1 MKRLMGRKVTTEV
14 NGGDD
19 NQRKTNK
26 ATRKTN
32 TLIIEGEGEYK

>member
-1 MKRLMGRKVTTEV
+1 MTIEV

-19 NQRKTNK
+19 DQWKTNK

-32 TLIIEGEGEYK
+32 TLIIDGEGEYKG